1 MTLVKRIIEYIK
13 DKYMRQLKI
22 GQTITSRDS
31 ASLDKYLSDIG
42 KIRLLSIEEE
52 SVLAKKVREGDLRA
66 LDQLVKSNLRFVV
79 SVAKKYQHRGMAL
92 GDLINEGNLGLI
104 KAAQRFNETKGFKFI
119 SFAVWWIRQAI
130 LQALSDQTRVVRLP
144 LNQISSITKI
154 NKAALSLEQ
163 ELERNPSAEELSS
176 FMDVELE
183 KIEEYLNIARMPV
196 SLDAVVS
203 DEIGSTLLDT
213 IHDNSP
219 GADHNLMQDSFN
231 DEIRQILKTL
241 PLRERNI
248 IILYF
253 GLGNDEPIILEEI
266 AIKNGLSKERVRQL
280 KDKALKELRRR
291 AKSFKNNILNN
302 D

>member
-1 MTLVKRIIEYIK
+1 
-13 DKYMRQLKI
+13 MRQLKI

-42 KIRLLSIEEE
+42 KIGLLSVEEE
-52 SVLAKKVREGDLRA
+52 SNLAKRVRDGDLRA
-66 LDQLVKSNLRFVV
+66 MDLLVSSNLRFVV

-130 LQALSDQTRVVRLP
+130 LQALSDQTRIVRLP
-144 LNQISSITKI
+144 LNQISSIIKL
-154 NKAALSLEQ
+154 NKATLTLEQ
-163 ELERNPSAEELSS
+163 DLERVPSSSELSD
-176 FMDVELE
+176 FMDVDID
-183 KIEEYLNIARMPV
+183 KVEEYLNIARLPV
-196 SLDAVVS
+196 SLDAIIS

-213 IHDNSP
+213 IADNSP
-219 GADHNLMQDSFN
+219 GPDCALLKDSFN
-231 DEIRQILKTL
+231 DDIRKILDTL

-253 GLGNDEPIILEEI
+253 GLGNSEPIILEEI
-266 AIKNGLSKERVRQL
+266 AIINGLSKERVRQL

-291 AKSFKNNILNN
+291 AKSFKNNILNT

>member
-1 MTLVKRIIEYIK
+1 
-13 DKYMRQLKI
+13 MRQLKI

-31 ASLDKYLSDIG
+31 ASLDKYLNDIG
-42 KIRLLSIEEE
+42 KIGLLSVEEE
-52 SVLAKKVREGDLRA
+52 SVLAKKVRNGDVRA
-66 LDQLVKSNLRFVV
+66 LDLLVKSNLRFVV

-119 SFAVWWIRQAI
+119 SFAVWWIRQSI
-130 LQALSDQTRVVRLP
+130 LQALSDQTRSVRLP
-144 LNQISSITKI
+144 LNQISSITKL
-154 NKAALSLEQ
+154 NKATLSLEQ
-163 ELERNPSAEELSS
+163 ELERGPSVEELAQ
-176 FMDVELE
+176 FMDIDVD

-213 IHDNSP
+213 LHDHHPS
-219 GADHNLMQDSFN
+219 ADHALMVDSFN
-231 DEIRQILKTL
+231 EEIKQILNTL

-248 IILYF
+248 IMLYF
-253 GLGNDEPIILEEI
+253 GLGSGEPIILEEI
-266 AIKNGLSKERVRQL
+266 AILNGLSKERVRQL

-291 AKSFKNNILNN
+291 AKGFKNHILNN